1 MMEGAVAQ
9 VALDPANQT
18 PVRLA
23 PPHSAAQCG
32 ELDPQRSA
40 AVCCGLDPQHSAA
53 VCCGLVAIEATAGW
67 LSSYQIV
74 AYLRSQSGG
83 TSWKQLSYL
92 LQQRLTAS

>member
-32 ELDPQRSA
+32 E
-40 AVCCGLDPQHSAA
+40 LDPQHSAA